1 MLRMHFASLLTL
13 ALLLGGCQSGPLK
26 GISLP
31 HPFQNKAE
39 QSLSDGVRQYEDGN
53 YQEAQKSLQSALNQG
68 LANKRDEVK
77 AHKYLAFI
85 HCASGREKSCREEFR
100 KALDLNPAFDL
111 TPAEAGH
118 PVWGPVFRGVKAASR

>member
-1 MLRMHFASLLTL
+1 MLRIATASLLL

-26 GISLP
+26 DIGL
-31 HPFQNKAE
+31 FQSKAE
-39 QSLSDGVRQYEDGN
+39 QALSDGVRQYEDGN

-68 LANKRDEVK
+68 LTSRPDEVK

-85 HCASGREKSCREEFR
+85 HCASNRERQCREEFR
-100 KALDLNPAFDL
+100 KALELNPAFDL

-118 PVWGPVFRGVKAASR
+118 PLWGPVFRSVKAGRH

>member
-1 MLRMHFASLLTL
+1 MLRLLASSLLAL

-31 HPFQNKAE
+31 RPFQSKAE
-39 QSLSDGVRQYEDGN
+39 QALSDGVRQYEDGN
-53 YQEAQKSLQSALNQG
+53 YQEAQKSLQSALDQG
-68 LANKRDEVK
+68 LASKPDQVK

-85 HCASGREKSCREEFR
+85 HCASNRERPCREEFR
-100 KALDLNPAFDL
+100 KALDLNPVFDL

-118 PVWGPVFRGVKAASR
+118 PVWGPVFRGVKASSR